1 MTTADAMLAELR
13 RLGSAENR
21 VGMAR
26 YGINVDRADGVKK
39 SDLRAIA
46 KRLGRDQARAE
57 DLWNTGRHEAR
68 LLAVLTGEPK
78 RISDA
83 VLARWVA
90 DLDSW
95 DLCDGFCNDLVRRT
109 ADPWGKVE
117 AWVHREEEFVRR
129 AGFALLANLAVHDK
143 AAPDARFLAGLE
155 LVELGASDERNFVA
169 KAVNWALRQIGKRNA
184 ALHAPA
190 LALAEKLAARS
201 EKTARWIG
209 HDARRELA
217 SDKVRAK
224 LKP

>member
-1 MTTADAMLAELR
+1 MTTADAVLAELR

-21 VGMAR
+21 AGMAR

-57 DLWNTGRHEAR
+57 DLWNTGRHEPR
-68 LLAVLTGEPK
+68 LLAVLTAEPK

-143 AAPDARFLAGLE
+143 TAPDARFLAGLE
-155 LVELGASDERNFVA
+155 LVELGAGDERNFVA
-169 KAVNWALRQIGKRNA
+169 KAVNWALRQIGKRSL
-184 ALHAPA
+184 ALHGPA
-190 LALAEKLAARS
+190 LAVAEKLAARS
-201 EKTARWIG
+201 GKTARWIG
-209 HDARRELA
+209 NDARRELA